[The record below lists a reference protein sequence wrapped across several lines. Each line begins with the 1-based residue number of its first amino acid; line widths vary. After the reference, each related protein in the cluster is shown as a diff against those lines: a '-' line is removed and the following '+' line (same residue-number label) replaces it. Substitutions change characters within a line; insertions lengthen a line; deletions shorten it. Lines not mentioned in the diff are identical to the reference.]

1 MILSPQVVEMVG
13 ELGFDWVLID
23 CEHGGISLESV
34 ELMAMAAERAGVSA
48 VGRPPCADPSA
59 ILALLD
65 RGLDG
70 IQVPHVVT
78 AREAAAV
85 VAAARFPPA
94 GRRSLAVGTRAGGY
108 GLRPRTTDRAA
119 AQAREVV
126 IAVQVEDAAA
136 VEQAPDIAR
145 VAGVDV
151 VFVGPSD
158 LSASMGHPG
167 DTAHPDVLA
176 ALDRFCRQVQEAGA
190 QAGTAGGL
198 AALRHAEGLGVGY
211 FYTHLPTLLQLGT
224 QALDPAAFRA
234 PAAPWH

>member
-1 MILSPQVVEMVG
+1 MIPSPQVVEMVG

-94 GRRSLAVGTRAGGY
+94 GRRSLAVGTCAGGY

-176 ALDRFCRQVQEAGA
+176 VLDRVCRQVQEAGK
-190 QAGTAGGL
+190 QSGTAGGL